1 LVNASLIIRAAEA
14 ALFRWLNLA
23 RAFEPARRI
32 AGNGVPVHAGFADVN
47 ALIDFSGIE
56 ILVSLRDAVALLI
69 GVLDLFRAR
78 REAEGQRCQ
87 DTKPSHLHDAP
98 SAP

>member
-1 LVNASLIIRAAEA
+1 LVNVPLIIAAAEP

-32 AGNGVPVHAGFADVN
+32 AGNSVAVHAGFADVN
-47 ALIDFSGIE
+47 ALIDFFGIK
-56 ILVSLRDAVALLI
+56 ILVSLRDASTLLI
-69 GVLDLFRAR
+69 GVLNLFRTR
-78 REAEGQRCQ
+78 REAEGQGRQ
-87 DTKPSHLHDAP
+87 DTEPSHFHGAP